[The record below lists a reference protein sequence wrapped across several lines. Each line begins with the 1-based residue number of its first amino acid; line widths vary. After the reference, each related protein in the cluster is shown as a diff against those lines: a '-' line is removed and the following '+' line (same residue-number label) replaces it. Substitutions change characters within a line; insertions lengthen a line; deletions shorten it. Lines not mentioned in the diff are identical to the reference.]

1 MEHDEPFDWPVLSF
15 VAGLESTAA
24 PCDDDVVNNNAD
36 DDDDEDK
43 EEG

>member
-1 MEHDEPFDWPVLSF
+1 MEHDEPFDWPVFSLA
-15 VAGLESTAA
+15 AGLESTAA